1 MEKLFFAQKAFIV
14 KNRQLLII
22 KKSDRARFC
31 AGMWEVPGGRMEPN
45 ESVEQHLSREVWEE
59 VGIAVHAIE
68 PFYVWDWTL
77 RMDDDLTHHIVGVA
91 MYCDPQ
97 SDSVSIS
104 NQVLDDDIACYKWV
118 DFADLK
124 NYDFIPNMIP
134 VIHAFLRKYA

>member
-1 MEKLFFAQKAFIV
+1 
-14 KNRQLLII
+14 
-22 KKSDRARFC
+22 
-31 AGMWEVPGGRMEPN
+31 MEPN

-59 VGIAVHAIE
+59 VGIAVH
-68 PFYVWDWTL
+68 
-77 RMDDDLTHHIVGVA
+77 GVA